1 MSKKDKKG
9 NTVKV
14 EKSSKVEKTSKAE
27 KTLKTENVKIEKS
40 GKMEKTTNKKIEK
53 ATKEAEILIGPWL
66 EEELLRGDTGEEFY
80 VPDYINKMTE
90 DVLKHYNLS
99 VKSMTCITTKSDK
112 GGAIWKLETDAG
124 PKSLKLLHRRPTRSM
139 FSLGAQEYLVDV
151 QKANVPPLVKTKEGE
166 DYLVMGGKCWF
177 VAEWIE
183 PLYPVT
189 KDLEGAKH
197 LCRALGEF
205 HRLSQGYVPPAKSEL
220 PSRLFKWPKSYQ
232 KVIEKIDWFRN
243 LANAYSEM
251 PASSLLLSVVDRFEE
266 QAKRGLE
273 ALKESSY
280 DELTQLGNEAWGLV
294 HQDYGWSNGQMGEN
308 GMWVID
314 LDGVAYDIP
323 IRDLRKLITGTM
335 ADLYTWDATW
345 VREMIKAYHEAN
357 PISKELYEILM
368 IDLAMPNE
376 FYKNVKEVVY
386 EPEVF
391 LNEETAAMINT
402 IVETDKTKWP
412 VLEEIK
418 NDWGKVEKTKESRSS
433 KEKQSKDEKSK
444 EVSKDVSKE
453 GSKTKKE
460 DDKNKDNL
468 AKNSQ
473 TKNEK
478 NKDSKKKNDKKDGKK
493 KK

>member
-1 MSKKDKKG
+1 MSKKDKKDKKEK
-9 NTVKV
+9 TVKT
-14 EKSSKVEKTSKAE
+14 EKTS
-27 KTLKTENVKIEKS
+27 TIENVKVDQSVKSEKS
-40 GKMEKTTNKKIEK
+40 TKKKIEK
-53 ATKEAEILIGPWL
+53 TSKEAEILIEPWL
-66 EEELLRGDTGEEFY
+66 EEELLRGETGEEFY
-80 VPDYINKMTE
+80 VPDYIIKMAE
-90 DVLKHYNLS
+90 DALKYYNLS

-139 FSLGAQEYLVDV
+139 FSLGAQEYLVEV
-151 QKANVPPLVKTKEGE
+151 QKANVPPLVKTKDGE

-183 PLYPVT
+183 PLFPVT

-220 PSRLFKWPKSYQ
+220 PSRLYKWPKSYQ
-232 KVIEKIDWFRN
+232 KVIDKMDWFRN

-251 PASSLLLSVVDRFEE
+251 PASSLLLSVVDQFEE

-273 ALKESSY
+273 ALNQSSY
-280 DELTQLGNEAWGLV
+280 HELTQLGNEAWGLV

-308 GMWVID
+308 GMWIID

-335 ADLYTWDATW
+335 ADLYTWDVTW

-357 PISKELYEILM
+357 PISPELYEILM

-376 FYKNVKEVVY
+376 FYKNVKEIVY
-386 EPEVF
+386 EPEIF

-418 NDWGKVEKTKESRSS
+418 NDWGKVERTKESRS
-433 KEKQSKDEKSK
+433 KAEGKQEDQKSK
-444 EVSKDVSKE
+444 K
-453 GSKTKKE
+453 

-468 AKNSQ
+468 ATNDNKKSDNKNNDKKKSDNK
-473 TKNEK
+473 KND
-478 NKDSKKKNDKKDGKK
+478 NKKNDKKDGKK

>member
-1 MSKKDKKG
+1 MSKKDKKDKKEK
-9 NTVKV
+9 TVKT
-14 EKSSKVEKTSKAE
+14 EKTSKI
-27 KTLKTENVKIEKS
+27 ENVKVDQSVKSEKS
-40 GKMEKTTNKKIEK
+40 TKKKIERP
-53 ATKEAEILIGPWL
+53 TKEAEILIEPWE

-80 VPDYINKMTE
+80 VPDYIIKMAE
-90 DVLKHYNLS
+90 DVLKYYNLS

-151 QKANVPPLVKTKEGE
+151 QKANVPPLVKTKDGE
-166 DYLVMGGKCWF
+166 NYVVMGGKCWF

-183 PLYPVT
+183 PLFPVT
-189 KDLEGAKH
+189 KDLEGAEH

-220 PSRLFKWPKSYQ
+220 PSRLYKWPKSYQ
-232 KVIEKIDWFRN
+232 KVIDKIDWFRN
-243 LANAYSEM
+243 LAIAYSEM
-251 PASSLLLSVVDRFEE
+251 PASSLLLSVVDQFEE

-273 ALKESSY
+273 ALNQSSY
-280 DELTQLGNEAWGLV
+280 NELTQLGNEAWGLV

-308 GMWVID
+308 GMWIID

-345 VREMIKAYHEAN
+345 VRGMIKAYHEAN

-418 NDWGKVEKTKESRSS
+418 NDWGKVERTKESRS
-433 KEKQSKDEKSK
+433 KVEGKQEDQKSK
-444 EVSKDVSKE
+444 K
-453 GSKTKKE
+453 

-468 AKNSQ
+468 AKIDNK
-473 TKNEK
+473 KN
-478 NKDSKKKNDKKDGKK
+478 DKKKNDKKDGKK

>member
-1 MSKKDKKG
+1 MSKKNKKKK
-9 NTVKV
+9 TVQT
-14 EKSSKVEKTSKAE
+14 EKTSK
-27 KTLKTENVKIEKS
+27 KENVKVDKFVKSEKS
-40 GKMEKTTNKKIEK
+40 TKTKIEK
-53 ATKEAEILIGPWL
+53 ASKEAAVLIEPWE

-80 VPDYINKMTE
+80 VPDYINKLAE
-90 DVLKHYNLS
+90 EVLKHYNLS

-112 GGAIWKLETDAG
+112 GGAIWKLETDSG

-151 QKANVPPLVKTKEGE
+151 QKANVPPLVKTKDGE
-166 DYLVMGGKCWF
+166 NYLVVGGKCWF

-183 PLYPVT
+183 PLFPVT

-220 PSRLFKWPKSYQ
+220 PSRLYKWPKNYQ
-232 KVIEKIDWFRN
+232 KVIEKMDWFRN

-251 PASSLLLSVVDRFEE
+251 PASPLLLSVVDQFED

-273 ALKESSY
+273 ALNQSSY
-280 DELTQLGNEAWGLV
+280 HELTQLGNEAWGLV

-335 ADLYTWDATW
+335 ADLYKWDVTW

-376 FYKNVKEVVY
+376 FYKNVKEIVY

-418 NDWGKVEKTKESRSS
+418 NDWGKVERTKENRS
-433 KEKQSKDEKSK
+433 KE
-444 EVSKDVSKE
+444 E
-453 GSKTKKE
+453 GKREDRKKN
-460 DDKNKDNL
+460 DKNKDNL
-468 AKNSQ
+468 DKNNQ
-473 TKNEK
+473 
-478 NKDSKKKNDKKDGKK
+478 KKNNKKDGKK

>member
-1 MSKKDKKG
+1 MSKKDKKEK
-9 NTVKV
+9 TVKT
-14 EKSSKVEKTSKAE
+14 EKTSK
-27 KTLKTENVKIEKS
+27 TETVKVDKS
-40 GKMEKTTNKKIEK
+40 VKSEK
-53 ATKEAEILIGPWL
+53 ATKIQKVSKEPAILIGPW
-66 EEELLRGDTGEEFY
+66 EEEEQLRGDTVEEFY
-80 VPDYINKMTE
+80 VPDYINQLAE
-90 DVLKHYNLS
+90 EVLKHYNLS

-112 GGAIWKLETDAG
+112 GGAIWKLETDSG

-151 QKANVPPLVKTKEGE
+151 QNANVPSLVKTKDGE
-166 DYLVMGGKCWF
+166 NYLVVGGKCWF

-220 PSRLFKWPKSYQ
+220 PSRLYKWPKSYQ
-232 KVIEKIDWFRN
+232 KVIEKMDWFRN

-251 PASSLLLSVVDRFEE
+251 PASSLLLSVVDQFEE
-266 QAKRGLE
+266 QGKRGLE
-273 ALKESSY
+273 ALNQSSY
-280 DELTQLGNEAWGLV
+280 NELTLLGNEAWGLV
-294 HQDYGWSNGQMGEN
+294 HQDYGWSNGQMGGN
-308 GMWVID
+308 GMWIID

-376 FYKNVKEVVY
+376 FYKNVKEIVY

-391 LNEETAAMINT
+391 LNEETAAMITT

-418 NDWGKVEKTKESRSS
+418 NDWGKVERTKESQS
-433 KEKQSKDEKSK
+433 KEARSKDEKGKEASNSK
-444 EVSKDVSKE
+444 K
-453 GSKTKKE
+453 

-468 AKNSQ
+468 AKSSG

-478 NKDSKKKNDKKDGKK
+478 NKDDKKKNNKKDGKK

>member
-1 MSKKDKKG
+1 M
-9 NTVKV
+9 
-14 EKSSKVEKTSKAE
+14 VEKT
-27 KTLKTENVKIEKS
+27 
-40 GKMEKTTNKKIEK
+40 
-53 ATKEAEILIGPWL
+53 TKEAAVLIGPWL

-80 VPDYINKMTE
+80 VPDYIIKMAE
-90 DVLKHYNLS
+90 EVLKHYNLS

-139 FSLGAQEYLVDV
+139 FSLGAQEYLVNV
-151 QKANVPPLVKTKEGE
+151 QKANVPPLVKTKDGE

-220 PSRLFKWPKSYQ
+220 PSRLYKWPKTYQ
-232 KVIEKIDWFRN
+232 KVIDKMDWFRN

-251 PASSLLLSVVDRFEE
+251 PASSLLLSVVDQFEE

-273 ALKESSY
+273 ALNQSSY
-280 DELTQLGNEAWGLV
+280 DDLTKLGNEAWGLV

-335 ADLYTWDATW
+335 ADLYTWDTTW

-418 NDWGKVEKTKESRSS
+418 NDWGKVERTKESRS
-433 KEKQSKDEKSK
+433 KEEGKQAKKAKQEKQVIQEERKKDKQSKEDGKSK
-444 EVSKDVSKE
+444 
-453 GSKTKKE
+453 
-460 DDKNKDNL
+460 
-468 AKNSQ
+468 
-473 TKNEK
+473 KNEK
-478 NKDSKKKNDKKDGKK
+478 KNNNKKNNKKDGKK